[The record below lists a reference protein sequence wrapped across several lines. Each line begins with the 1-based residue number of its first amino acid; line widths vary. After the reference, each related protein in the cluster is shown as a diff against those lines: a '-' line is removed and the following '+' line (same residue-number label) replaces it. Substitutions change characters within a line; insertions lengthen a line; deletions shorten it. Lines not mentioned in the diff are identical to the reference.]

1 MFGRPLPPNGVKGF
15 WFYTGLLG
23 LVLGSRLDTP
33 FFAKPADVILY
44 AAPAAVALA
53 LSNNWAGWD
62 SGRRVAFVIAL
73 AYFGLVSLIGGIAIW
88 TKDAT
93 EESLRRVSNAARVL
107 GETLGAPR
115 PLYTVL
121 MIFALY
127 AFHSD
132 SALELGILA
141 LAWVVTAALSPL
153 EASIKLSDKVSQIMR
168 GGSPAGEV
176 GVVAAYQT
184 PGVILVRQTGS
195 SGLSLG
201 MCSESPTRWV
211 YREWLSRWTKSV
223 GTKDCCCERLRH
235 LA

>member
-1 MFGRPLPPNGVKGF
+1 MRQSALSQRTRLIVLLIEIAVLCFASVIVFGRPLPPNGVKGF

-33 FFAKPADVILY
+33 FFTKPADVILY

-73 AYFGLVSLIGGIAIW
+73 AYFGLVGLIGGIAIW

-115 PLYTVL
+115 PIYTVL

-127 AFHSD
+127 AFIRTPLSN
-132 SALELGILA
+132 LEFLLWHG
-141 LAWVVTAALSPL
+141 WS
-153 EASIKLSDKVSQIMR
+153 
-168 GGSPAGEV
+168 
-176 GVVAAYQT
+176 
-184 PGVILVRQTGS
+184 
-195 SGLSLG
+195 
-201 MCSESPTRWV
+201 
-211 YREWLSRWTKSV
+211 
-223 GTKDCCCERLRH
+223 RLRCRLSKH
-235 LA
+235 RSS